1 MTELE
6 KAQLAEL
13 AERAWRCAP
22 EKFCEFGLETFKGF
36 SFMHLPKGLSMVR
49 NRDLINLLRQWD
61 NMKEKQD
68 MSKAE
73 APKAE
78 VPKAEAPKAEI
89 PDLETEIKK
98 GFGLVEN
105 GYYKIGD
112 FTVFHKS
119 YADNVAVLAT
129 VLVLVVGFIA
139 GVSLTALFNWIF

>member
-1 MTELE
+1 
-6 KAQLAEL
+6 
-13 AERAWRCAP
+13 
-22 EKFCEFGLETFKGF
+22 
-36 SFMHLPKGLSMVR
+36 MHLPKGLSMVR

-68 MSKAE
+68 MS
-73 APKAE
+73 
-78 VPKAEAPKAEI
+78 KAEAPKAEI

>member
-49 NRDLINLLRQWD
+49 NRDLINLIRQWD
-61 NMKEKQD
+61 YMKEKQD
-68 MSKAE
+68 M
-73 APKAE
+73 PKAE
-78 VPKAEAPKAEI
+78 VQKAEAPKAEI

-98 GFGLVEN
+98 GFGLVED
-105 GYYKIGD
+105 GHYEIGN
-112 FTVFHKS
+112 FFVFHKRH
-119 YADNVAVLAT
+119 AEKVAVLAIF
-129 VLVLVVGFIA
+129 LGLIVGLIA
-139 GVSLTALFNWIF
+139 GVSLAALFNWIF